1 MFAACAAGALALAAR
16 QASYAALTDQL
27 RAALASRSVI
37 DQAIGIIV
45 AQERCPAAQ
54 AFAIL
59 RTASQKRNVK
69 LREIARDIVTSV
81 SGAPPEPAPFGE

>member
-1 MFAACAAGALALAAR
+1 MRVRF
-16 QASYAALTDQL
+16 SLTNQL